1 MVIDKCCQDG
11 RRVKKNVHWGNQQV
25 DNGVSWEL
33 LLASDVWS
41 AVTIPWAVCQ
51 QIHCFFSLT
60 SKFLETNQQ
69 TFVVFLNWLYVIT
82 VVSPKKSW
90 YIHISY
96 MIYIYIYHLYV
107 FIYACRIFRADTI
120 SHQTVQQK
128 SADSFRSTAR
138 YLHQWFLTLFINC
151 FPISMVKA
159 SEAKS

>member
-11 RRVKKNVHWGNQQV
+11 RRVKKNVNWGNQQV

-69 TFVVFLNWLYVIT
+69 TFVVFLYWFHVIT
-82 VVSPKKSW
+82 VVSPKKIMMYT
-90 YIHISY
+90 YI
-96 MIYIYIYHLYV
+96 IYIYTYHMRIYICLYN
-107 FIYACRIFRADTI
+107 FRRADTI
-120 SHQTVQQK
+120 SHQIVQQK